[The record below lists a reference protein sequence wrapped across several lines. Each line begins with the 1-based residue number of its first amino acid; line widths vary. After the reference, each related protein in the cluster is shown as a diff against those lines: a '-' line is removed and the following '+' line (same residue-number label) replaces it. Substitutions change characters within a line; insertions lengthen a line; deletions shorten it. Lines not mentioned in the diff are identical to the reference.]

1 MNKVVKLSP
10 SNNGYIPLNF
20 QNFPKSNEET
30 TMAAEKR
37 VQISDPEAEF
47 LNSKQETGYEWEL
60 FKENVRP
67 LKRGRNVSILNHA
80 LKSHSDHQLR
90 KDLVEKRR

>member
-1 MNKVVKLSP
+1 
-10 SNNGYIPLNF
+10 
-20 QNFPKSNEET
+20 
-30 TMAAEKR
+30 MAAETK

-47 LNSKQETGYEWEL
+47 LNSKQETGFEWEL

-67 LKRGRNVSILNHA
+67 LKRGRNVGILNHA

-90 KDLVEKRR
+90 KDLVEKRRYYFQFHIIALGF